1 MNQAVS
7 TQGVRDGWDTVPV
20 DPRELNDGVD
30 TQQRLPLL
38 TQYMRMLLRRK
49 WLIIGAVA
57 VALIIGLLVTL
68 TTTKQY
74 TATAQIEI
82 QREGDRVVKL
92 DSVQR
97 ETSTNDLE
105 FYQTQY
111 GLLKARSLAERVARD
126 LKLATDAQF
135 IETYKLQ
142 TQPGVV
148 VTPEARE
155 RGIASILL
163 GGISVSPVRSSSL
176 VAVSYTSPNAALS
189 ARIANAW
196 GKNFIQSNLERRF
209 ESAAYARNFLE
220 DRLATLR
227 QKMEESERALVTY
240 AGNQQIVNLP
250 STTTTGAGGS
260 STTSE
265 RSITA
270 DDLTALNNELAQ
282 ATADRIK
289 AESRI
294 NAGSASSPEAI
305 ASPAIAALRAQRASA
320 AADYAKLL
328 VQFEPGYPAA
338 QALNQQIKQLDA
350 SIAREE
356 SRVGSSISGAYRE
369 ASAREA
375 ALKSRVE
382 GLKGNLLDLRR
393 RSIQYNIYQRDVDTN
408 RELYDG
414 LLQRYKEIGI
424 AGGVGNNNV
433 SIVDPADVPTG
444 PSKPNLFAN
453 LALALMLGFV
463 AGVALAFAREQMDE
477 TITDPQDVKDKIG
490 LPLLGSIPD
499 VGELNPAEALADR
512 KSSLV
517 EAYLSFQTSLEFTT
531 PHGAPKS
538 MALTSTRPAEG
549 KSSSAFALAVT
560 VARAKRRVV
569 LIDCDMRSPS
579 VHHMI
584 GTSNDMGVS
593 NFLTGHDRIEDLLR
607 ESGEPNLS
615 VITAGPQPPNA
626 AELLTG
632 DRLDKLIAALL
643 LDYDHVV
650 VDSPPVMGLADAPLI
665 SSKVEATIFVV
676 ESHGIRRSLVRVALD
691 RLRAAHGRLAG
702 ILLTKFDSKRAHY
715 GYGYDYGYG
724 YGENDRDQAA

>member
-1 MNQAVS
+1 MNQFQPAADA
-7 TQGVRDGWDTVPV
+7 REGWDMAANNPH
-20 DPRELNDGVD
+20 DINDVGGD
-30 TQQRLPLL
+30 QQQLPLL
-38 TQYMRMLLRRK
+38 TQYLRMLIRRR
-49 WLIIGAVA
+49 WLIIGAMA
-57 VALIIGLLVTL
+57 VALVLGLLATL
-68 TTTKQY
+68 LTTKQY
-74 TATAQIEI
+74 TATSQIEI
-82 QREGDRVVKL
+82 QREADRVTKL

-142 TQPGVV
+142 AKPGVV
-148 VTPEARE
+148 VPPEVRE
-155 RGIASILL
+155 RQLGDILL
-163 GGISVSPVRSSSL
+163 GSISVAPVRSSSL
-176 VAVSYTSPNAALS
+176 VAISYTSPNPVLS
-189 ARIANAW
+189 ARISNAW
-196 GKNFIQSNLERRF
+196 GKNFIQANLERRF
-209 ESAAYARNFLE
+209 DSAAYARNFLE

-250 STTTTGAGGS
+250 ATTTTGAGQS
-260 STTSE
+260 QTTSE
-265 RSITA
+265 HSIVA
-270 DDLTALNNELAQ
+270 DDLTALNNELGQ

-289 AESRI
+289 AQSRLGGGG
-294 NAGSASSPEAI
+294 ADSPEAI
-305 ASPAIAALRAQRASA
+305 GSPSIAGLRQKRAEA
-320 AADYAKLL
+320 AAEYAKTL

-350 SIAREE
+350 AIAREE
-356 SRVGSSISGAYRE
+356 GRVGGSIAATYRE

-382 GLKGNLLDLRR
+382 GLKSNLLDLRR

-424 AGGVGNNNV
+424 AGGVGNNNI
-433 SIVDPADVPTG
+433 SIVDPADVPQG
-444 PSKPNLFAN
+444 PSKPNLFNN
-453 LALALMLGFV
+453 LALALLLGF
-463 AGVALAFAREQMDE
+463 AGGVALAFAREQMDE
-477 TITDPQDVKDKIG
+477 TITDPADVKEKIG
-490 LPLLGSIPD
+490 LPLLGSIPN
-499 VGELNPAEALADR
+499 VGEIEPIVSMADR
-512 KSSLV
+512 KSPLV

-531 PHGAPKS
+531 PHGAPRS
-538 MALTSTRPAEG
+538 LALTSTRPAEG
-549 KSSSAFALAVT
+549 KSSSAYALAVT
-560 VARAKRRVV
+560 LARAKRRVV

-579 VHHMI
+579 VHYMV
-584 GTSNDMGVS
+584 GSNNEMGVS
-593 NFLTGHDRIEDLLR
+593 NYLTGHDRVEDLLHGSS
-607 ESGEPNLS
+607 EDGLS

-632 DRLDKLIAALL
+632 DRLDQLIAALL
-643 LDYDHVV
+643 KSYDHVV

-665 SSKVEATIFVV
+665 ASKVEATIFVV
-676 ESHGIRRSLVRVALD
+676 ESHGIRRSLVHVALD
-691 RLRAAHGRLAG
+691 RLRAANGRLAG
-702 ILLTKFDSKRAHY
+702 VLLTKFDAKRAHY

-724 YGENDRDQAA
+724 YGERDQAA